1 MPVITP
7 RLTGHNA
14 RRGSGII
21 GARWRKN
28 EGGKPGIRDSNQ
40 HVVRFPR
47 FARARLDRAPSTH
60 SNGLKPSAPP
70 HCVASSRNKAVCAF
84 RLVPRPR
91 GWGCDGSLP
100 STKRIIAAS
109 RHFARRVASR
119 ESPSPRRLTWG
130 VWRRAVAA
138 LAHWVRRRS
147 AVAFATRSLNHD
159 VVIFTRLWEIPN

>member
-1 MPVITP
+1 MKVENRAYASPIYALFVSQ
-7 RLTGHNA
+7 
-14 RRGSGII
+14 GSR
-21 GARWRKN
+21 AQCFN
-28 EGGKPGIRDSNQ
+28 ERPG
-40 HVVRFPR
+40 P
-47 FARARLDRAPSTH
+47 H

-70 HCVASSRNKAVCAF
+70 HCVASSRNKVVCAF
-84 RLVPRPR
+84 LLVPRPR
-91 GWGCDGSLP
+91 GCGCDGSLP

-130 VWRRAVAA
+130 AWRRAVAA

>member
-1 MPVITP
+1 MVYAI
-7 RLTGHNA
+7 N
-14 RRGSGII
+14 
-21 GARWRKN
+21 
-28 EGGKPGIRDSNQ
+28 PGIHARPQYFGNSSQINPLFVSQ
-40 HVVRFPR
+40 GSRAHCFNNERPR
-47 FARARLDRAPSTH
+47 PH
-60 SNGLKPSAPP
+60 SNGLKPSVPP
-70 HCVASSRNKAVCAF
+70 HRDASSRNKAVWAL

-91 GWGCDGSLP
+91 GCGCDVSLP

-109 RHFARRVASR
+109 RHFARRVASP
-119 ESPSPRRLTWG
+119 ESPIPRRLTWG